1 MFSLLILLASCSQD
15 DNDPTPAN
23 EQPQAVT
30 LTIDLEDAYTRAISE
45 TDDNTISRL
54 LMQVID
60 NDTPGK
66 VEELTLSGNQATKQ
80 LSLYA
85 SRSYTFLFWADDG
98 QSYTY
103 TDNLT
108 DIALSGTPTGTQA
121 EIAYAACQEWDKT
134 ATINVTLK
142 HAVSKVTLKTTTSVN
157 DDNTLTLTVPHAI
170 TGYNVQTGTATGTTK
185 EYKHSITTS
194 TITDATE
201 TSPKELFSFYVLA
214 ADELQTLTI
223 ESEKGETTVPANLSG
238 GKHIILTGDISSLT
252 KYHEQATAAHIT
264 VTVGDWGDQQL
275 HPFGGKDELTDAT
288 TASEEL
294 QGAGTETDPYR
305 ITSAA
310 DLLCYFDGR
319 QYRDINKHVLL
330 YTDIEIKSSS
340 KWNSK
345 STTILG
351 IFDGGGHTISGTLA
365 DDDALSFA
373 LFDEIYEYAILKNLK
388 VSADITCSG
397 TDDIEIVHGGKNI
410 HFGGIAAK
418 VDGTI
423 TQCTYSGTLT
433 VTTTVT
439 GGNYGNSI
447 DIGGIAGRNNGIIS
461 DCAFSGTI
469 DATGATADTKNVG
482 GIVGYNAGG
491 TLTENDCS
499 EGDPSTPVGFEEQ

>member
-1 MFSLLILLASCSQD
+1 MGLLFSLLILLASCSQD
-15 DNDPTPAN
+15 NNDPTPAN
-23 EQPQAVT
+23 EQPQTVT

-45 TDDNTISRL
+45 TADNTISRL

-66 VEELTLSGNQATKQ
+66 VEELTLSSGSTATKQ
-80 LSLYA
+80 LSLYP

-98 QSYTY
+98 KSYTY
-103 TDNLT
+103 TDDLT
-108 DIALSGTPTGTQA
+108 NIALSGTPTGTQA

-238 GKHIILTGDISSLT
+238 GKHIILTGDIGTLT
-252 KYHEQATAAHIT
+252 KYHEQPTAASIT
-264 VTVGDWGDQQL
+264 VTVGDWGDPQEL
-275 HPFGGKDELTDAT
+275 PFGGKDVLTDQT
-288 TASEEL
+288 VASQAL

-310 DLLCYFDGR
+310 DLKYYFNNESTFATTDT
-319 QYRDINKHVLL
+319 YALL
-330 YTDIEIKSSS
+330 YTDIEVNTSSD
-340 KWNSK
+340 WNPISL
-345 STTILG
+345 SGT
-351 IFDGGGHTISGTLA
+351 FDGGGHTISGTL
-365 DDDALSFA
+365 SFSVTDTNYYIG
-373 LFDEIYEYAILKNLK
+373 LFSTVYGTVRNLNVRANITAQGSTPSNFYAGGIVASCQNGTIERCTYAGEATVQ
-388 VSADITCSG
+388 VSATGETSS
-397 TDDIEIVHGGKNI
+397 
-410 HFGGIAAK
+410 FYAGGIVGRAQNATVSHCK
-418 VDGTI
+418 F
-423 TQCTYSGTLT
+423 SGTLDMEGSS
-433 VTTTVT
+433 V
-439 GGNYGNSI
+439 GDRGSM
-447 DIGGIAGRNNGIIS
+447 
-461 DCAFSGTI
+461 
-469 DATGATADTKNVG
+469 NVG
-482 GIVGYNAGG
+482 GIIGKKSAG
-491 TLTENDCS
+491 TFTENDCS
-499 EGDPSTPVGFEEQ
+499 EGTPSTPAIGNE